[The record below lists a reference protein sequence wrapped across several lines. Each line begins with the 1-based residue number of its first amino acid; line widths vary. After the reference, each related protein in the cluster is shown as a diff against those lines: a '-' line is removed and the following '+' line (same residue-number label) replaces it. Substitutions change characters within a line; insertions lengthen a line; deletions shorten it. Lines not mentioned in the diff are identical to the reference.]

1 MLQQQAIQ
9 KQLDAPFQQML
20 QQQFLQNCSQNN
32 SKNWQQSNHQSQNSA
47 IDSSLDRV
55 AKFHRTSAALYEPT
69 CTWSGVLP
77 PRSHRFITYSP
88 KVFLGGIPWD
98 ISEQSLMQIFKPFGQ
113 IR

>member
-1 MLQQQAIQ
+1 MFQQQAIQ
-9 KQLDAPFQQML
+9 QQMQGPFQQML
-20 QQQFLQNCSQNN
+20 QQQFLQNCTQNN
-32 SKNWQQSNHQSQNSA
+32 AKNQQLQNPTV
-47 IDSSLDRV
+47 DSSLDRV
-55 AKFHRTSAALYEPT
+55 AKFHRSSAALYDPT
-69 CTWSGVLP
+69 CTWGGVLP